1 MESQALAF
9 LKGFIEFNTPI
20 HIMIGRAVIA
30 ALGFLFVTSLL
41 KVNLGKFIN
50 AVIAGGVTFLTMYF
64 VIDKTYF
71 LFTLG
76 GLIVLLLVIAF
87 IRFNSLRHKKLKQK
101 LQEVQAQQQGK

>member
-1 MESQALAF
+1 MDSQVLAF
-9 LKGFIEFNTPI
+9 LKGFIDFNTPT
-20 HIMIGRAVIA
+20 HIMIGRAVIVT
-30 ALGFLFVTSLL
+30 LGFLLVTSLL

-50 AVIAGGVTFLTMYF
+50 SVIAGGAAFLTMYF

-87 IRFNSLRHKKLKQK
+87 IRFNSLRHKKLKMK
-101 LQEVQAQQQGK
+101 LEEAQAQQQGR